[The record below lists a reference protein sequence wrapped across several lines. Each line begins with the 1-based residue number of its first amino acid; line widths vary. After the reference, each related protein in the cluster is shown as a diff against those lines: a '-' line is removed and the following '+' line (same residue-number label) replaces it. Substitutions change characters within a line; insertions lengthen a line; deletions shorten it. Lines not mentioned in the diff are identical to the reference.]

1 MSNVQL
7 KSLSTPPDAQL
18 RNIGWDW
25 MLGTD
30 TLPYLANEVVVVSEA
45 NIDAYHKAA
54 GELFDLYV
62 AAAQHV
68 IDQNRFAELGIPE
81 NLVEL
86 IRLSWDDDR
95 NIHLYGRFDLAMTD
109 KGVKLIEFNADTAT
123 CLPET
128 AVVQYAHLLANNLDE
143 SRQFNAVYETLV
155 GQFRYLR
162 EQNAGLDASLL
173 LSTMRDPDGNGIPE
187 DEANVALLAEAA
199 REAGFDTAI
208 AYIDAVEFSAEEG
221 IYRQDPFSNRFV
233 RYDYW
238 FKLVPWEY
246 IADEEPDLCALLT
259 GAVRN
264 RRTLVLNPAYTLLF
278 QSKYILKILWEL
290 YPNHPLL
297 LRTET
302 KPLVGEPSVEKVFFG
317 REGANVRILEASGQV
332 RQEATG
338 EYGAS
343 SKIYQQ
349 YATFPTDSAG
359 NTYQAGVF
367 YAGEP
372 CGLGFRRG
380 GLILDN
386 AAQFVGHMVDG

>member
-1 MSNVQL
+1 MASIQL
-7 KSLSTPPDAQL
+7 KSLATPPDTQL

-30 TLPYLANEVVVVSEA
+30 TRPYLTNEVVVVSEA
-45 NIDAYHKAA
+45 DVEAYYNAA
-54 GELFDLYV
+54 NELFEMYV

-68 IDQNRFAELGIPE
+68 IDRERFAELGIPA
-81 NLVEL
+81 NLIDL
-86 IRLSWDDDR
+86 IRASWDDDR

-109 KGVKLIEFNADTAT
+109 QGVKLIEFNADTAT

-128 AVVQYAHLLANNLDE
+128 AVVQYAHLLANQLDE

-162 EQNAGLDASLL
+162 EQNADLDPSLL
-173 LSTMRDPDGNGIPE
+173 LSTMRDEEGNGIPE
-187 DEANVALLAEAA
+187 DDANAALIAEAA

-208 AYIDAVEFSAEEG
+208 AYVDTVEFSSDEG
-221 IYRQDPFSNRFV
+221 IYRQDPFSGRFI

-246 IADEEPDLCALLT
+246 VAEEEPDLCALLT
-259 GAVRN
+259 QAARN

-302 KPLVGEPSVEKVFFG
+302 QPLTGEPSVEKVLFG
-317 REGANVRILEASGQV
+317 REGANVRILEANGQV
-332 RQEATG
+332 RQAAEG
-338 EYGAS
+338 EYGDYP
-343 SKIYQQ
+343 KIYQQ
-349 YATFPTDSAG
+349 YVSFPTDAAG
-359 NTYQAGVF
+359 HTYQAGVF

-386 AAQFVGHMVDG
+386 GAQFVGHIVE